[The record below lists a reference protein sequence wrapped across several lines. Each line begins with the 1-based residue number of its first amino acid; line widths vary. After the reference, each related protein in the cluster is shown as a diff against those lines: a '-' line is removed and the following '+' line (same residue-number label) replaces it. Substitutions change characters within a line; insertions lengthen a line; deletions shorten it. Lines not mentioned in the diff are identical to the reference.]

1 MSAALKRI
9 ALVGILAAIA
19 GMAARPY
26 AEDLVRSTLALHAIE
41 PCCSLVNIEHET
53 IALFERASP
62 SVVEVTTITTSGGG
76 SSTSSIKTGSGF
88 FWDTSGSIV
97 TNAHVVDD
105 ATVIR
110 VWLPS
115 GEPVE
120 AETVGSAPTYDLAVI
135 RPKEP
140 LKVPSP
146 IAIGTSNNLKVGQW
160 VYALGSPFGL
170 DQSLTT
176 GVISALKRK
185 LPTSNGREVGNII
198 QTNAAIYPG
207 SSGGPLLDSSGRL
220 IGVNTV
226 AYSIAGSG
234 SALGFAIPIDIV
246 KDIVPNLISNGRIP
260 VPGIGVVPG
269 DDALGARLGIE
280 GVIIARIRPGSP
292 AERAVLRA
300 MDASTESLGDVITAA
315 NGEPVRSIYDLTKQL
330 EHTGIGRTIGLGI
343 NRNGNLID
351 VEVEIVDI
359 NRKS

>member
-26 AEDLVRSTLALHAIE
+26 AENLVRSSFGLHTIE

-53 IALFERASP
+53 IALFERASA

-88 FWDTSGSIV
+88 FWDTSGNIV

-105 ATVIR
+105 AMMIR

-140 LKVPSP
+140 LKVPISDRNRHIKQP
-146 IAIGTSNNLKVGQW
+146 KGRAMGIRAGKSIRARSIPDDGRNQRSQAEVADKQRSRGWQ
-160 VYALGSPFGL
+160 YHSDQRRGL
-170 DQSLTT
+170 S
-176 GVISALKRK
+176 
-185 LPTSNGREVGNII
+185 RELR
-198 QTNAAIYPG
+198 
-207 SSGGPLLDSSGRL
+207 SG
-220 IGVNTV
+220 
-226 AYSIAGSG
+226 
-234 SALGFAIPIDIV
+234 
-246 KDIVPNLISNGRIP
+246 IVPNLISNGRIP
-260 VPGIGVVPG
+260 VPGIGIVPG

-292 AERAVLRA
+292 AERALLRA

-315 NGEPVRSIYDLTKQL
+315 NGEPVRSVYDLTKQL
-330 EHTGIGRTIGLGI
+330 EHTGIGRTIRLRI
-343 NRNGNLID
+343 SRNGNLID

>member
-88 FWDTSGSIV
+88 FWDTSGNIV

-140 LKVPSP
+140 LKVPSDCNRHIKKP
-146 IAIGTSNNLKVGQW
+146 KGRAMGIRAGKSVRARSIPDDGRNQRSQAGVADKQRSRGWQYHSNQRCDLSRELRRTPSGFIWSPHWCEYGCLLNSGVG
-160 VYALGSPFGL
+160 L
-170 DQSLTT
+170 
-176 GVISALKRK
+176 R
-185 LPTSNGREVGNII
+185 
-198 QTNAAIYPG
+198 
-207 SSGGPLLDSSGRL
+207 
-220 IGVNTV
+220 
-226 AYSIAGSG
+226 
-234 SALGFAIPIDIV
+234 
-246 KDIVPNLISNGRIP
+246 
-260 VPGIGVVPG
+260 PGICHP
-269 DDALGARLGIE
+269 DRHCKRYRAQPYQQWSDTSTRYW
-280 GVIIARIRPGSP
+280 RCSRRRRPWSSAGNS
-292 AERAVLRA
+292 RA
-300 MDASTESLGDVITAA
+300 
-315 NGEPVRSIYDLTKQL
+315 
-330 EHTGIGRTIGLGI
+330 
-343 NRNGNLID
+343 
-351 VEVEIVDI
+351 
-359 NRKS
+359 

>member
-1 MSAALKRI
+1 M
-9 ALVGILAAIA
+9 
-19 GMAARPY
+19 M
-26 AEDLVRSTLALHAIE
+26 
-41 PCCSLVNIEHET
+41 
-53 IALFERASP
+53 
-62 SVVEVTTITTSGGG
+62 
-76 SSTSSIKTGSGF
+76 
-88 FWDTSGSIV
+88 
-97 TNAHVVDD
+97 
-105 ATVIR
+105 IR

-146 IAIGTSNNLKVGQW
+146 IAIGTSSNLKVGQW

-246 KDIVPNLISNGRIP
+246 KDIVPNLISNGRTP
-260 VPGIGVVPG
+260 VPGPDVLTCINECVS
-269 DDALGARLGIE
+269 DA
-280 GVIIARIRPGSP
+280 VYGSCSS
-292 AERAVLRA
+292 
-300 MDASTESLGDVITAA
+300 DAAF
-315 NGEPVRSIYDLTKQL
+315 
-330 EHTGIGRTIGLGI
+330 
-343 NRNGNLID
+343 
-351 VEVEIVDI
+351 
-359 NRKS
+359 